1 MTAFS
6 GRLMRAT
13 RRVSICALA
22 AATLLCASCN
32 FFRPRSNPQFSQS
45 DVVAQTDS
53 QDQFALSPDGT
64 LAAHL
69 GTGIWPTKH
78 FDGKTLQF
86 FSVNPA
92 KQVASIQLSN
102 DLDRHPG
109 IFSRDQLQFC
119 DHGKYLLA
127 LEDSANVDVV
137 DTNQFQLR
145 TAISLKAAEEAIR
158 AEALKKPKGDLY
170 GPGYLTFAACAAN
183 GPLAAFFV
191 GNQAIHLGN
200 IKVFN
205 LETGSEIP
213 GFDGLG
219 SPEELAGLA
228 VAPDGSSIALLNG
241 VVLPITGSFDT
252 GKDTV
257 TVIDVASHSIA
268 RRFFVESEAMF
279 HYDPIAYAGDHAL
292 VIQLNQFRPYRPGT
306 VMGAEGDESS
316 VHFYDIATGS
326 EIRAITAPK
335 ANRFSML
342 GVSADGKVVLTYA
355 EKWRHC
361 IFCKRYSNEYT
372 VSDARFTLWDR
383 NTGAVIAEDPA
394 VRLVHQSC
402 PWLMIMGSCTPSDEA
417 PDLALDQS
425 GNAVIASWITGD
437 QPLSVFTLRQ
447 KGIDKNGEDSR

>member
-1 MTAFS
+1 
-6 GRLMRAT
+6 
-13 RRVSICALA
+13 
-22 AATLLCASCN
+22 
-32 FFRPRSNPQFSQS
+32 
-45 DVVAQTDS
+45 VVAQTDS

-92 KQVASIQLSN
+92 KQVASIQLNN

-127 LEDSANVDVV
+127 LEDSANVNVV

-170 GPGYLTFAACAAN
+170 GAGYLTFAACAAN

-191 GNQAIHLGN
+191 GDQAIHLGN

-205 LETGSEIP
+205 IETGSEIP

-268 RRFFVESEAMF
+268 QRFFVESEAMF

-292 VIQLNQFRPYRPGT
+292 VIQLNQFRPYRPGE

-316 VHFYDIATGS
+316 IHFYDIATGS

-372 VSDARFTLWDR
+372 VTDARFTLWDR

>member
-1 MTAFS
+1 MTFAS
-6 GRLMRAT
+6 RGLMRVA
-13 RRVSICALA
+13 RHVSIGALA
-22 AATLLCASCN
+22 AATLFCASCR
-32 FFRPRSNPQFSQS
+32 FLRQSSNPQFSQS

-92 KQVASIQLSN
+92 KQVASIQLNN
-102 DLDRHPG
+102 DTDRRPG
-109 IFSRDQLQFC
+109 FGARDGLQFC

-127 LEDSANVDVV
+127 FEDSANVDVV
-137 DTNQFQLR
+137 DTSTFQMR
-145 TAISLKAAEEAIR
+145 PAISLKAAEEAIR

-191 GNQAIHLGN
+191 GNQAIHLGD

-241 VVLPITGSFDT
+241 VVLPMAGSFDT

-257 TVIDVASHSIA
+257 TVIDVASHSITK
-268 RRFFVESEAMF
+268 RFFVESEAMF
-279 HYDPIAYAGDHAL
+279 QYDPIDYAGAHAL

-306 VMGAEGDESS
+306 VLGSDGDESS
-316 VHFYDIATGS
+316 IHIYDIATGS
-326 EIRAITAPK
+326 EIRAITAPQ
-335 ANRFSML
+335 ANRFSLL

-361 IFCKRYSNEYT
+361 IFCKRYSGEYT
-372 VSDARFTLWDR
+372 VTDARFTLWDR
-383 NTGAVIAEDPA
+383 NTGAAIAVDPS
-394 VRLVHQSC
+394 VRLVHISC
-402 PWLMIMGSCTPSDEA
+402 PWFTIMGSCTPSDEA

-425 GNAVIASWITGD
+425 GNAVIASWISGD
-437 QPLSVFTLRQ
+437 QPLTVFTLRP
-447 KGIDKNGEDSR
+447 KVIDKNGEN